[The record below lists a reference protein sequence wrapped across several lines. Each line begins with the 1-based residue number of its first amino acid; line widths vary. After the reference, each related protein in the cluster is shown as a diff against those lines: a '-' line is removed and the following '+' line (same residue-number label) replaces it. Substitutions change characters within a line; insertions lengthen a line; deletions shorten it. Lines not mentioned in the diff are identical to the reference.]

1 MKKLSL
7 VLTAIFII
15 LGLMAQAPDY
25 FNYQAAVRNP
35 DGTAMADQNV
45 TVDLQL
51 IRGAI
56 DGPSIYL
63 ESHETLTDEFGL
75 ITLKVGDADF
85 FEEIDWENGPYFLGV
100 TVNGNYLGASQ
111 LLSVP
116 YALYARQ
123 AGEVKDGDSDPT
135 NELQNLTINEL
146 SRELSIS
153 DGNSVIL
160 PISPWKENKTD
171 IYFERNVGIGM
182 YMQPQFPLDI
192 QKNVYGDHDRA
203 LIRLKNMDEGPTAY
217 TALALE
223 AYGNLDARTFN
234 RSEFLLTSDEYDD
247 DASKEDFCGIPGFNG
262 MTAIRAPGNGFSVLS
277 ESVNGSVRFY
287 TTDVE
292 DALFERMR
300 IAPDGKVGIGTDS
313 PEAKVHVKG
322 GDIFIED
329 FTRGVILTSPS
340 GKHFRIT
347 VSDAGILTTTDTGL

>member
-7 VLTAIFII
+7 VITA
-15 LGLMAQAPDY
+15 LLLVTGLMAQVPDY

-35 DGTAMADQNV
+35 DGTPMADQNV
-45 TVDLQL
+45 TIDLQL
-51 IRGAI
+51 IRGEI

-63 ESHETLTDEFGL
+63 ESHETLTDEFGM

-85 FEEIDWENGPYFLGV
+85 FSEIDWENGPYFLGIS
-100 TVNGNYLGASQ
+100 VNGVYHGASQ

-123 AGEVKDGDSDPT
+123 AGKVKDGDSDPA
-135 NELQNLTINEL
+135 NELQNLSINEL

-160 PISPWKENKTD
+160 PISPWKEIETD
-171 IYFERNVGIGM
+171 IYFVRNVGIGM
-182 YMQPQFPLDI
+182 YMQPQYPLDI

-203 LIRLKNMDEGPTAY
+203 LLRLKNIDEGNTAY
-217 TALALE
+217 VALALE
-223 AYGNLDARTFN
+223 AYGNLNARTFS
-234 RSEFLLTSDEYDD
+234 RSEFLLTSDEYT
-247 DASKEDFCGIPGFNG
+247 EIPGFNG
-262 MTAIRAPGNGFSVLS
+262 MTAIRAPGKGFSVLS

-287 TTDVE
+287 TTDVK

-313 PEAKVHVKG
+313 PESKIHVKG
-322 GDIFIED
+322 GDVFIED
-329 FTRGVILTSPS
+329 FNRGVILTSPS

-347 VSDAGILTTTDTGL
+347 VDDSGNLIRTEATL